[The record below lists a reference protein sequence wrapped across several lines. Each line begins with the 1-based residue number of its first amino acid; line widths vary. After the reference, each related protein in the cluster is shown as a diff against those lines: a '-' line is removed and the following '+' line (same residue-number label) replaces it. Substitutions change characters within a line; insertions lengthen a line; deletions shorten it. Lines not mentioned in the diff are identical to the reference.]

1 MASRLVEHAGDQS
14 AMASSLTNEAY
25 YVGGAIGTAL
35 VAMIFTLS
43 SGTDGINIEDLTESA
58 FLDGFTTTAMVVTA
72 IALLIAVLSFVV
84 KDKKV

>member
-43 SGTDGINIEDLTESA
+43 SGADGVNIDELTESV
-58 FLDGFTTTAMVVTA
+58 FLDGLVVTA
-72 IALLIAVLSFVV
+72 IVVTAISILIAVLSFIV